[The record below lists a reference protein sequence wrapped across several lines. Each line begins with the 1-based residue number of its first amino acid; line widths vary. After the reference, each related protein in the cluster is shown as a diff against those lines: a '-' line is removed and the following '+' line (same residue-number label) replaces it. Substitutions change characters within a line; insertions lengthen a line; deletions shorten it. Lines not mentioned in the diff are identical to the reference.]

1 MAININIEPKQE
13 EENSDIKIKI
23 EPDVDIKL
31 ENPIK
36 ININNPKKQMLEF
49 QLMMRKALNGD
60 LMIFDHSDID
70 IVVMLEKK
78 KIVAFAKDLMTE
90 TVYGA
95 ESRLFEH
102 LRKKGV
108 VAYDSIQGGN
118 VYGSLEAKIYESK
131 EVDSIK
137 ATLYEIAQWIDSE
150 KPYMD
155 SMEGHHEMQNDLLL
169 DPDIEN
175 STELGEVPHEEKKG
189 SILQRGLFAP
199 YLYGKYTY

>member
-13 EENSDIKIKI
+13 EKNSDIKIKI